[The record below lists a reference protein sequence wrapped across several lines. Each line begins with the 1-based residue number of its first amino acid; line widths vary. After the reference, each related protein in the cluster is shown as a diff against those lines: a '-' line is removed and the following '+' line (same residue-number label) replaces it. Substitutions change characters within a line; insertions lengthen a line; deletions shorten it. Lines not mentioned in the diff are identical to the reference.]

1 MDTEGINLG
10 YIGGARPLLPFRNNI
25 DGNQDNASTTGLL
38 SYPFGDSPYV
48 LRENEILI
56 WLGS

>member
-10 YIGGARPLLPFRNNI
+10 YIGGERPASSRGNNI
-25 DGNQDNASTTGLL
+25 DCDQDNASTTGIL

-48 LRENEILI
+48 LKENEILI